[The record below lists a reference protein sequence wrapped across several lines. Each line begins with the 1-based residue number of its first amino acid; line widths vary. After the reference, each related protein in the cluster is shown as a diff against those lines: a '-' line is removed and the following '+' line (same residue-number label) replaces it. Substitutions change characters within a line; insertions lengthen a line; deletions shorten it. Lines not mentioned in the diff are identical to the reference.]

1 MPPKVFKV
9 KFPNDPKCKR
19 EMFKERTDIPICVKR
34 LPVEVDTT
42 FRPHNKP
49 IIPNPP
55 KPEPTPPK
63 PVPPKPKPPPEPK
76 PEPEPETKGK
86 GKDFTGAIIGGI
98 VGTAVA
104 GGALAKGLQTGTT
117 AQSID
122 TALAN
127 PELGDLPVDLIEPT
141 GTTTSFENISQQGL
155 RNRFTAPQESI
166 QEVEMAEIG
175 ETQPL
180 LAEGGDIIP
189 AFEET
194 ALATAETGAEVG
206 ALADPLTWVALP
218 AVVTV
223 GALVDFAHAGLFD
236 FQGQANAFQQTP
248 YTPMEKP
255 KPPYIPP
262 APMFA
267 TPDVMMNYL
276 DEQNRA
282 MTDYQNALDAYNK
295 QQDTQQAP

>member
-9 KFPNDPKCKR
+9 KFPTDPKCKR
-19 EMFKERTDIPICVKR
+19 ELFKERTDIPICVKR

-49 IIPNPP
+49 IQPSGPDQP
-55 KPEPTPPK
+55 PEPTPQPK
-63 PVPPKPKPPPEPK
+63 PKPKPPPEPK

-86 GKDFTGAIIGGI
+86 GKDLTGAIVGGV
-98 VGTAVA
+98 VGTAIA
-104 GGALAKGLQTGTT
+104 GGALAKGLQSGTT

-122 TALAN
+122 SALAN

-155 RNRFTAPQESI
+155 RNRFNPT

-223 GALVDFAHAGLFD
+223 GALIDFAHAGLFD
-236 FQGQANAFQQTP
+236 FQSQANSFQQTP

-255 KPPYIPP
+255 LPPYIPP

-282 MTDYQNALDAYNK
+282 MADYQNALDAYNK
-295 QQDTQQAP
+295 QQDQQEPN